1 MTLRFCFFLFFFL
14 SFQTRKGITAVNLQD
29 FAKNVSELATRF
41 QSLGDN
47 LSGDNQTKAYVSIEA
62 PPLSILPSL
71 LQGMKKSRSD
81 CPEEVNFDVGQVK
94 IGIWWPI
101 GQVK

>member
-14 SFQTRKGITAVNLQD
+14 SFQTRKGITAVNLLE
-29 FAKNVSELATRF
+29 FAKNVSDLATNF
-41 QSLGDN
+41 QSQG
-47 LSGDNQTKAYVSIEA
+47 AYVSKEA